1 MNLTEMDF
9 NFSAD
14 VNDFINNEFKQLN
27 SNTENN
33 SEDED
38 NEDFNAKKSTEFQIV
53 VDRKALENLIKTAG
67 SEVKRKSKKYTGK
80 WVLSIQTRHQL
91 IRK

>member
-1 MNLTEMDF
+1 MDW

-14 VNDFINNEFKQLN
+14 VNDFIIYEFKQLK

-53 VDRKALENLIKTAG
+53 VDR
-67 SEVKRKSKKYTGK
+67 
-80 WVLSIQTRHQL
+80 
-91 IRK
+91 